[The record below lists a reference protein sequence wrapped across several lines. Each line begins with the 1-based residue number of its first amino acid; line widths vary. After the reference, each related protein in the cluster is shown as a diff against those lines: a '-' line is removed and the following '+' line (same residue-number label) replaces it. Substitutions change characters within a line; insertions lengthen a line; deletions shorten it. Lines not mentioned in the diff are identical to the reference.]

1 MFNIGEYVVCNNGG
15 VCQVE
20 DIKTINMDGVSKE
33 RLYYVLSPIN
43 QGKNRVFIPYDN
55 PKAIIRKV
63 MSKEDATSL
72 IEEMPDI
79 KELVVD
85 NQKFSEKKYKEIL
98 RNSDGSEL
106 FSMVKMLS
114 NQKKQRMDDKR
125 GLVAIDEKYLK
136 IAKERLCFELALALG
151 ITKEEVEKTIT
162 SRFH

>member
-1 MFNIGEYVVCNNGG
+1 MFNIGEFVVCNNGG

-33 RLYYVLSPIN
+33 RLYYVLSPLTHE
-43 QGKNRVFIPYDN
+43 KNRVFIPYDN

-63 MSKEDATSL
+63 MSKEDAANL
-72 IEEMPDI
+72 IEKMPEID
-79 KELVVD
+79 ELVVD

-98 RNSDGSEL
+98 RSSNGSEL
-106 FSMVKMLS
+106 FGMIKMLS
-114 NQKKQRMDDKR
+114 NQKKQRLHDKR
-125 GLVAIDEKYLK
+125 SLVSVDEKYLK

-151 ITKEEVEKTIT
+151 ISKEEVEKTVV